1 MRSLVPSR
9 PWRAVPMAQQI
20 RESRPAPPQPNIQD
34 VFLNYA
40 RREKLPVHI
49 RLMDGTHFEGRI
61 KNFDRFA
68 VIVEHNGADHMVFK
82 HAIATIR
89 SPRTMGNYYS
99 THEA

>member
-1 MRSLVPSR
+1 MP
-9 PWRAVPMAQQI
+9 QQI

-49 RLMDGTHFEGRI
+49 RLMDGTDFEGRV

-68 VIVEHNGADHMVFK
+68 VIVELNGADQLIFK
-82 HAIATIR
+82 HAISTIGTQR
-89 SPRTMGNYYS
+89 SVANYFS
-99 THEA
+99 SHHP